1 MVLTRSRSN
10 ANAQGAPA
18 PTTPAPK
25 AAPKRKNSTKAAPAP
40 AAKVA
45 KTDSATDVAE
55 AKETSSTVEP
65 TTEDETSSSAIAT
78 KPEDKVATPPA
89 LAAPTSSTI
98 PAPVEVASLPSA
110 APTVAASEEPSVH
123 NGTSGHATLQPYEVV
138 VSDIEGT
145 TTPIVFVKENLF
157 PYVTS
162 KLPEFLKRNWAAE
175 EMKTAIEALRVQAAK
190 DIADGLAEATP
201 IAVES
206 AEISADKV
214 QQDVIAC
221 IGWQMKADRKI
232 GALKAFQGYMWKE
245 GYASGD
251 LKGEIYPD
259 VIPSFDQWKA
269 EGKKLYIYSS
279 GSISAQKLLFGFS
292 QSGDLLHYFAGH
304 YDTTIG
310 QKVEAESYTK
320 IAKDIGLEP
329 SKILFLSDNI
339 HEIVAAKK
347 AGLQVVVTDRPGNAP
362 LTADERAANIVVKS
376 FSDIPKPV
384 NP

>member
-18 PTTPAPK
+18 PTTSAPK
-25 AAPKRKNSTKAAPAP
+25 AAPKRKNSNKAASEPV
-40 AAKVA
+40 AKVA
-45 KTDSATDVAE
+45 KTGSATDLAE
-55 AKETSSTVEP
+55 AKETSSAVAP
-65 TTEDETSSSAIAT
+65 TKEDETSSSIVT
-78 KPEDKVATPPA
+78 KSEDKVATPPA
-89 LAAPTSSTI
+89 LAAPATSTI
-98 PAPVEVASLPSA
+98 PAPVEVASIPAA

-123 NGTSGHATLQPYEVV
+123 NSNSEHATLHPYEAV

-162 KLPEFLKRNWAAE
+162 KLTEFLKRNWAAE
-175 EMKTAIEALRVQAAK
+175 EMKTAIEDLRIQAAK

-245 GYASGD
+245 GYTNGD

-259 VIPSFDQWKA
+259 VIPSFDQWKS

-292 QSGDLLHYFAGH
+292 QSGDVLHYFAGH

-320 IAKDIGLEP
+320 IAKDIGLQP

-347 AGLQVVVTDRPGNAP
+347 AGLQAVVTDRPGNEP

-376 FSDIPKPV
+376 FSDIPKPAS
-384 NP
+384 P

>member
-18 PTTPAPK
+18 STTPASK
-25 AAPKRKNSTKAAPAP
+25 AAPKRKNSNKAASAP
-40 AAKVA
+40 VAKVA
-45 KTDSATDVAE
+45 KTDSATDVTE
-55 AKETSSTVEP
+55 AKEISSTAEP
-65 TTEDETSSSAIAT
+65 TKQDEDSTSIVT

-89 LAAPTSSTI
+89 LAAPTTSTI
-98 PAPVEVASLPSA
+98 PAPVDVVSLPAA

-123 NGTSGHATLQPYEVV
+123 NGASERATLLPYEAV

-157 PYVTS
+157 PYVTI
-162 KLPEFLKRNWAAE
+162 KLPEFLKRNWATE

-245 GYASGD
+245 GYANGD

-259 VIPSFDQWKA
+259 VVPSFEQWKA

-279 GSISAQKLLFGFS
+279 GSIPAQKLLFGFS

-310 QKVEAESYTK
+310 QKIEAESYTK

-347 AGLQVVVTDRPGNAP
+347 AGLQAVVTDRPGNAP
-362 LTADERAANIVVKS
+362 LTADERAANIVVQS
-376 FSDIPKPV
+376 FLDIPKPV